1 MIRSIGSNWALN
13 ALQVVVL
20 MFLTP
25 FTLGVLGAGQNGVWV
40 TVVSLTGV
48 LRLLVLGVPMA
59 SVKSIAEARGRKDSA
74 GVNRAI
80 STCLAITLGMGVV
93 ALALGW
99 AQLEAF

>member
-13 ALQVVVL
+13 VLQVVVL

-25 FTLGVLGAGQNGVWV
+25 FTLRTLGAEQNGVWV

-59 SVKSIAEARGRKDSA
+59 SVKSIA
-74 GVNRAI
+74 
-80 STCLAITLGMGVV
+80 
-93 ALALGW
+93 
-99 AQLEAF
+99 